1 VILADPEWRF
11 EPWSRDTGMDR
22 AADNHYPTSE
32 LAEISARDVPSIAAD
47 DCVLFLWATAPMFLQ
62 AAEVMGH
69 WGFEYKTNIVW
80 AKDRVGTGY
89 WVRNKHEHLL
99 IGTKGHVPAPA
110 PGTQFASLIEAAV
123 GEHSEKPTHF
133 YELIETYFPTIP
145 KIELNA
151 RKAREGWAR
160 WGFEAPSE

>member
-1 VILADPEWRF
+1 VAIRALVARHRHG
-11 EPWSRDTGMDR
+11 SRGRQSLPYERTSQI
-22 AADNHYPTSE
+22 AARE
-32 LAEISARDVPSIAAD
+32 VPSIAAD

-62 AAEVMGH
+62 AAEVMQR

-89 WVRNKHEHLL
+89 WVRNKHEHL
-99 IGTKGHVPAPA
+99 IGTKGDVPGPA

-123 GEHSEKPTHF
+123 GEHSEKPTRFH
-133 YELIETYFPTIP
+133 ELIEAYFPTVA